1 MEAEQWSAAEV
12 VVKGGCYQVTDVTQQ
27 KPFFEKLPSTIFY
40 AALDALSSKQVL
52 EGAPE
57 ALEAAEQLHL
67 LAEFLGA
74 RLADW

>member
-1 MEAEQWSAAEV
+1 M
-12 VVKGGCYQVTDVTQQ
+12 TDVTQQ
-27 KPFFEKLPSTIFY
+27 KPFFEKLPSTLFHT
-40 AALDALSSKQVL
+40 ALDAPSPKQVL